1 MMQRLIRILDSS
13 VGYKIIIAAT
23 GVALI
28 GFVVVHMLGNLQIFF
43 GADALNA
50 YAKKLKDLGTLL
62 WVARSGLIVAFIVH
76 IAATIRL
83 TIKNRQVSG
92 SRYAGRRYQAS
103 SVASRSMIW
112 TGLAVLLF
120 VAFHLTHFTFGW
132 VQPAAFDSVDSEGR
146 HDVYAMVVAGF
157 ENWLI
162 ALFYIV
168 ALILLAMHLSHATF
182 SLLRTLGGRVGNEST
197 WARRAAIAT
206 SVVIIVGFI
215 VVPVAVVLGI
225 TN

>member
-1 MMQRLIRILDSS
+1 MLQRLLRVLDSS

-28 GFVVVHMLGNLQIFF
+28 GFVVAHMLGNLQIFF
-43 GADALNA
+43 GADALNG
-50 YAKKLKDLGTLL
+50 YAKKLKDLGSLL
-62 WVARSGLIVAFIVH
+62 WVARIGLIIAFVVH

-83 TIKNRQVSG
+83 TIKNKQVAG
-92 SRYAGRRYQAS
+92 SKYVGRRYQAS
-103 SVASRSMIW
+103 SAASRSMIW

-120 VAFHLTHFTFGW
+120 VAFHLAHFTFGW
-132 VQPAAFDSVDSEGR
+132 VQPAAYDSVDGEGR

-162 ALFYIV
+162 ALLYIV
-168 ALILLAMHLSHATF
+168 ALVMLAMHLSHATF
-182 SLLRTLGGRVGNEST
+182 SLLRTLGGRIGNEST
-197 WARRAAIAT
+197 WARRVALAT
-206 SVVIIVGFI
+206 SLFIILGFI
-215 VVPVAVVLGI
+215 AVPVAVVLGL